1 MAQVEDWLR
10 SGGSG
15 RTGTRKYPAMELSPG
30 QVKSLRAAQ
39 SVDAEASPAAG
50 SRREVL
56 GRTKQTPGEYQRP
69 CGGRPCSQIPRLESR
84 HSARAFGQFAAGGRP
99 LPVPGPEKA
108 SGGLVRIRA
117 TPPR

>member
-39 SVDAEASPAAG
+39 SVDAEASSAAG

-56 GRTKQTPGEYQRP
+56 GRTKQTAGEYQRP
-69 CGGRPCSQIPRLESR
+69 CGGCPCSQIPRLESR
-84 HSARAFGQFAAGGRP
+84 HSARAVGQFAAGGRP
-99 LPVPGPEKA
+99 LPDPGAPKG
-108 SGGLVRIRA
+108 SCGVVLPLVA
-117 TPPR
+117 APR